1 MVLVLPL
8 TKQPGKGNA
17 FVEFLTDSPEQ
28 IAESTDRAGLRDKL
42 DQVFQTAIVRARG
55 CPQRSFGPTINEAR
69 EVDSGNDASLK

>member
-8 TKQPGKGNA
+8 TEQPGKGNA

-42 DQVFQTAIVRARG
+42 DQVFQTAIARARG
-55 CPQRSFGPTINEAR
+55 SRQKSVEPAINEAR

>member
-8 TKQPGKGNA
+8 TKQPGKSDA

-42 DQVFQTAIVRARG
+42 DQAFAAAITRARG
-55 CPQRSFGPTINEAR
+55 CPQRSFGPAINEAR